1 MAEQTLSLE
10 TNKSLKIE
18 WKQLWS
24 LAALYGSIC
33 IGWIAYHNYQPK
45 LLVKFNFT
53 HFTFLLTLV
62 QSVIL
67 IATPPIAG
75 KIGDRFRV
83 KHGHRLPIITS
94 GMSFAAMVFMS
105 VAFTLLSDPGEIF
118 KWILPV
124 LIVLWLVS
132 MSIFTSPALS
142 TLELFT
148 PVEKL
153 PTAMAVITIV
163 GNLIYA
169 LEPVIVDIIDYIGA
183 PLTFIAGGVIVFLS
197 GYALNRNSLHLFRQG
212 DGSRHTPVK
221 GDSVSDYKFIF
232 MIGVAL
238 GVGTTILF
246 HLFPQILE
254 AKLAPLGNFEGK
266 WYIVGIMIVAAAFS
280 IPAGNLAAKY
290 GNTITLQY
298 SLIVLLLSSAA
309 ILFVS
314 STFVVAFFAI
324 LFAIAYT
331 ALSVSS
337 LPLAITRAGF
347 SEKVFCV
354 GVFFSGTE
362 LPVGLFDT
370 IFSYFG

>member
-1 MAEQTLSLE
+1 MSETITLESN
-10 TNKSLKIE
+10 NKTTQIE

-24 LAALYGSIC
+24 LAALYGSIV

-53 HFTFLLTLV
+53 DFTFILTVV
-62 QSVIL
+62 QSIIL
-67 IATPPIAG
+67 VVTPPIAG

-83 KHGHRLPIITS
+83 SKGHRLPIITS

-124 LIVLWLVS
+124 LIVLWLIS

-169 LEPVIVDIIDYIGA
+169 LEPVIVDIIDYLGA
-183 PLTFIAGGVIVFLS
+183 PITFIAGGVVVFLS
-197 GYALNRNSLHLFRQG
+197 GYALNRNSLDLFKQG
-212 DGSRHTPVK
+212 DGSAKQATVDDTK
-221 GDSVSDYKFIF
+221 SNYGFIF
-232 MIGVAL
+232 LIGTAL
-238 GVGTTILF
+238 GLGTSILFNLFPTIL
-246 HLFPQILE
+246 E
-254 AKLAPLGNFEGK
+254 TKLAAFGHLEGKWIIVGIMVIAAVFTLPLGNFTVK
-266 WYIVGIMIVAAAFS
+266 F
-280 IPAGNLAAKY
+280 GNEK
-290 GNTITLQY
+290 TLLY
-298 SLIVLLLSSAA
+298 SLVLMLLSSAA
-309 ILFVS
+309 IFFLN
-314 STFVVAFFAI
+314 STAMVAFFTI
-324 LFAIAYT
+324 LFAISYT
-331 ALSVSS
+331 AISVSS
-337 LPLAITRAGF
+337 LPLAITKASF

-354 GVFFSGTE
+354 GIFFSGTE
-362 LPVGLFDT
+362 LPSGIMDS
-370 IFSYFG
+370 IFNYG

>member
-1 MAEQTLSLE
+1 MNQIASIE
-10 TNKSLKIE
+10 TNKSIKIE

-24 LAALYGSIC
+24 LAALYGSIV

-53 HFTFLLTLV
+53 DFTFLLTVVQAIILV
-62 QSVIL
+62 V
-67 IATPPIAG
+67 TPPIAG

-83 KHGHRLPIITS
+83 QKGHRLPIITS
-94 GMSFAAMVFMS
+94 GMSFAAMIFMS
-105 VAFTLLSDPGEIF
+105 VAFTLLSEPGEIF

-124 LIVLWLVS
+124 LIVLWLIS

-153 PTAMAVITIV
+153 PAAMAVITIV
-163 GNLIYA
+163 GNLLYA
-169 LEPVIVDIIDYIGA
+169 LEPVIVDIIDYLGA
-183 PLTFIAGGVIVFLS
+183 AVTFMAGGAVVFLS
-197 GYALNRNSLHLFRQG
+197 GYALNRNSLDLFKLG
-212 DGSRHTPVK
+212 DGHSKTPSK
-221 GDSVSDYKFIF
+221 SEAKSSYGFIF

-246 HLFPQILE
+246 HLFPDILE
-254 AKLAPLGNFEGK
+254 VKLAVLGNFEGK
-266 WYIVGIMIVAAAFS
+266 WYIVGIMLVAALVTL
-280 IPAGNLAAKY
+280 PVGNVVMKFGINQSL
-290 GNTITLQY
+290 IY
-298 SLIVLLLSSAA
+298 SLILVLMSSAA
-309 ILFVS
+309 VFIFS
-314 STFVVAFFAI
+314 STYVVAFFAI
-324 LFAIAYT
+324 VFAISYT

-354 GVFFSGTE
+354 GIFFSGTE
-362 LPVGLFDT
+362 LPVGILES
-370 IFSYFG
+370 ILAY